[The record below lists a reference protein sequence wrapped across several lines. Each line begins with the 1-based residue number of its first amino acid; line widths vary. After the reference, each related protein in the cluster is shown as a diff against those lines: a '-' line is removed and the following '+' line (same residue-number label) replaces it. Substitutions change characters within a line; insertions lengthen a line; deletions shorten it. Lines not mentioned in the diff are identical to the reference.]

1 MFLSKKRKR
10 KKKNSVWGHTCIAEE
25 VGRPFYNHDCMHVV
39 LEDFRQYPP
48 TMILNE
54 FSIPITVLDI

>member
-1 MFLSKKRKR
+1 MFLSKKKS
-10 KKKNSVWGHTCIAEE
+10 KKKNSVWGHTCIVEE
-25 VGRPFYNHDCMHVV
+25 MRRPFYNHECMHAV
-39 LEDFRQYPP
+39 LEVFSQYPP